1 MGRILID
8 GVPYHIECLEPYVGR
23 VVGISDWLLIDQ
35 ARIDQFGHATIDLNR
50 IHMDPAFAK
59 AHSPFG
65 GVVAHGFLTLALLTH
80 LSVSAEMVP
89 DGVDYGINL
98 GFERV
103 RFLAPVAVNH
113 HVRLKA
119 TAVACDGRQPGRW
132 TFRCRCNIEVQE
144 TEKVAL
150 GAVWSVLFINVAQ
163 AGLSKGAG
171 LKDAVA
177 GTGAD
182 EKG

>member
-1 MGRILID
+1 MGRFVLE
-8 GVPYHIECLEPYVGR
+8 GTPYHIDHFQAYVGR
-23 VVGISDWLLIDQ
+23 VVGISDWLQIDQ
-35 ARIDQFGHATIDLNR
+35 QRIDDFGRATIDMNR
-50 IHMDPAFAK
+50 IHVDPDWAK
-59 AHSPFG
+59 ANSPFG
-65 GVVAHGFLTLALLTH
+65 GIVAHGFLTLALLTH
-80 LSVSAEMVP
+80 LSQSAEMVP

-98 GFERV
+98 GFERL

-119 TAVACDGRQPGRW
+119 TALGCDARGSGRW
-132 TFRCRCNIEVQE
+132 QFKCRCNIEVQE

-171 LKDAVA
+171 LIDAVA
-177 GTGAD
+177 EDKA
-182 EKG
+182 